1 MKNFEVQHTIRLY
14 DPELIAEIGRTYD
27 AHRNEFRNKN
37 EFLTEL
43 LRLGVKAMNFVP
55 PTSPAGAA
63 VPPAAALD
71 KLFDEVKKIE
81 ALAEETGKFVNM
93 QGRKMEV
100 HIAVIERLL
109 SSVYNMELGAASGEP
124 VIKKKVED
132 GFFDNLPMRFEKLI
146 LTLEQHFGVK

>member
-14 DPELIAEIGRTYD
+14 DPELIAAIGKAYELHGKD
-27 AHRNEFRNKN
+27 YRNKN
-37 EFLTEL
+37 EFMTYL
-43 LRLGVKAMNFVP
+43 LRLGVEALMSTP
-55 PTSPAGAA
+55 PTAPAGAA

-71 KLFDEVKKIE
+71 NLFDEVKKIE

-124 VIKKKVED
+124 VIKRKVED
-132 GFFDNLPMRFEKLI
+132 GFFDDLPMRFEKLI
-146 LTLEQHFGVK
+146 LTLEQHFGLA